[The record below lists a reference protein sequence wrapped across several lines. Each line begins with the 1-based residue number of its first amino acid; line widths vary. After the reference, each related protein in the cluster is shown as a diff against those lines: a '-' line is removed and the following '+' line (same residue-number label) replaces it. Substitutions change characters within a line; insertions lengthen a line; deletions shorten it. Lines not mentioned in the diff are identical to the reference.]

1 MNHIV
6 ALPIVIDRAVHV
18 GFLQVFEMSLISLLI
33 GYHQKAI
40 LTHSLSM
47 DLRTHV
53 TMVTQTR
60 HSRDTS
66 ERPYS
71 GSDTTKWSPELWTS
85 STCKWTVCLFWSFP
99 NTSWRFDC
107 FHPFQWN
114 RFQQSLASILFIR
127 CWSQW
132 LDCQTTSNSES
143 LWHFFQLKEHM
154 PVNKTNRSLK
164 KWRNFA
170 KRMPNS
176 KHQTSRELSLWDLRV
191 PLQTRE
197 PQVLDSLNIFQEQR
211 LQVLYLKIQNQNYL
225 MKPAFFGTHPPERY
239 GRAKV
244 DQWIKKN
251 VPKAKQSEVKTTFSA
266 LKTECDALVVVGK
279 PNLGAILTDWRLTIV
294 RFLTKQVWTLRSDCW
309 RLSGT

>member
-6 ALPIVIDRAVHV
+6 ALPLVIDRAVHV
-18 GFLQVFEMSLISLLI
+18 GFLEVFETSLISLLI

-60 HSRDTS
+60 HSRDMS
-66 ERPYS
+66 ERSYS

-85 STCKWTVCLFWSFP
+85 PTCKWTVCLFWSFP

-107 FHPFQWN
+107 FHPFQWH
-114 RFQQSLASILFIR
+114 RFEQSLDSILFIR

-132 LDCQTTSNSES
+132 LDCQTTSSSES

-154 PVNKTNRSLK
+154 PVNKDQQILEEMEKLRQENPQLK
-164 KWRNFA
+164 ASNQPGGSSA
-170 KRMPNS
+170 YGIYAY
-176 KHQTSRELSLWDLRV
+176 
-191 PLQTRE
+191 LQTRE
-197 PQVLDSLNIFQEQR
+197 PQVVDLLIIFQEQW

-225 MKPAFFGTHPPERY
+225 MNFD
-239 GRAKV
+239 
-244 DQWIKKN
+244 DQQRN
-251 VPKAKQSEVKTTFSA
+251 QPFSGHI
-266 LKTECDALVVVGK
+266 LQRDMGGQRWTSGSKRMFPK
-279 PNLGAILTDWRLTIV
+279 PNSQ
-294 RFLTKQVWTLRSDCW
+294 K
-309 RLSGT
+309 